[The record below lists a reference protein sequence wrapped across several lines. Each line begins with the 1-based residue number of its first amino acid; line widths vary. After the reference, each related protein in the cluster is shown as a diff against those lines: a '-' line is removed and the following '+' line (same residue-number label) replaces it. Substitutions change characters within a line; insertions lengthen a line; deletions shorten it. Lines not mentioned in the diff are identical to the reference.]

1 MALPTPTTDT
11 TALVTG
17 ASSGIGVE
25 LARGLAKR
33 GHGVVLVARR
43 KERLEELASELSK
56 LHGVR
61 AEAVA
66 CDLGDAAARA
76 QLPAQVE
83 ALGLTVE
90 VLVNNAGYGSGGR
103 FTDLDL
109 ESEVAM
115 VRVNC
120 EAVVDLCGRYAPQM
134 AQRGR
139 GAILNT
145 ASTVSFQ
152 PVVRQA
158 TYSASK
164 AMVRSFTEALHE
176 ELRAKGVSVTALCP
190 GPVKTE
196 FVEVAKMET
205 VAEESPSFIWT
216 TPEFVA
222 EAGLAGLER
231 NRRIVIPGAANRA
244 GAITGSYLPHAVLLR
259 AMNRFYPIG
268 RD

>member
-1 MALPTPTTDT
+1 
-11 TALVTG
+11 
-17 ASSGIGVE
+17 
-25 LARGLAKR
+25 
-33 GHGVVLVARR
+33 
-43 KERLEELASELSK
+43 
-56 LHGVR
+56 
-61 AEAVA
+61 
-66 CDLGDAAARA
+66 
-76 QLPAQVE
+76 
-83 ALGLTVE
+83 
-90 VLVNNAGYGSGGR
+90 
-103 FTDLDL
+103 
-109 ESEVAM
+109 M